1 MRRASRKCAALF
13 VAAIIVPG
21 LAFAQSAEELQQQI
35 DEQNSQI
42 AALNKEIAEYQAQ
55 LDATSKKK
63 QTLQNEL
70 AQLNISLKKIT
81 ASITVTK
88 KQISSTQLQIQQ
100 LASGIHTKEA
110 SISGYRASLGESLR
124 SLNRTENVPFAES
137 LLSSDS
143 ISEAWND
150 ADAIALLQS
159 AVQDDIRRL
168 AGEKEDLTKT
178 KTVAEQKREQLLKQQ
193 KTLVVQ
199 QGSLDATVKAQKE
212 LLAQTKSQESTYQSI
227 IAQKKAQEAAFEQA
241 LSDLQSRLQY
251 IVNPDEIL
259 KAGKGI
265 IKWPLDVIRIT
276 QHFGDTAFAKA
287 GGYNG
292 KGHNGIDLAAQ
303 IGTPVKAALSGV
315 VVGTGNTDSVR
326 GCYSFGKWVLIQH
339 NNGLDTM
346 YAHFSQIA
354 EGISAG
360 QPVGTGQVIGYSGQ
374 TGYAT
379 GPHLHFGVYVSSATQ
394 IMKLG
399 DATNKKSP
407 CSSAMM
413 PIAPLSAYLNPE
425 NYL

>member
-1 MRRASRKCAALF
+1 MRRVSRACAAFF
-13 VAAIIVPG
+13 VAAVMVPG
-21 LAFAQSAEELQQQI
+21 LALAESADELQTQI
-35 DEQNSQI
+35 DDQNSQI
-42 AALNKEIAEYQAQ
+42 AALNKEIAEYQVQ

-70 AQLNISLKKIT
+70 TQLNISLKKIT

-100 LASGIHTKEA
+100 LTSGIHTKEA
-110 SISGYRASLGESLR
+110 SISRYHASLGESLR
-124 SLNRTENVPFAES
+124 SLNRTEDVPFAES

-159 AVQDDIRRL
+159 AVQDDIKRL

-178 KTVAEQKREQLLKQQ
+178 KTVAEEKREQLLKQQ

-199 QGSLDATVKAQKE
+199 QGSLDATVRAQKD
-212 LLAQTKSQESTYQSI
+212 LITQTKSQESTYQAI

-241 LSDLQSRLQY
+241 LGDLQARLQY
-251 IVNPDEIL
+251 IVNPADIL
-259 KAGKGI
+259 KARKGI
-265 IKWPLDVIRIT
+265 LNWPLDSVRIT
-276 QHFGDTAFAKA
+276 QHFGNTAFAKA

-315 VVGTGNTDSVR
+315 VVGTGNTDAVK
-326 GCYSFGKWVLIQH
+326 GCYSFGKWVLVQH
-339 NNGLDTM
+339 ENGLDTM
-346 YAHFSQIA
+346 YAHFSQISV
-354 EGISAG
+354 SAG
-360 QPVGTGQVIGYSGQ
+360 QPVGTGQVLGYSGQ

-399 DATNKKSP
+399 DATNKKTP
-407 CSSAMM
+407 CSGAVM

>member
-1 MRRASRKCAALF
+1 MKAGVRVFLACITAAALL
-13 VAAIIVPG
+13 PG
-21 LAFAQSAEELQQQI
+21 LVFSQTAEELQAQI
-35 DEQNSQI
+35 DDQNSQI
-42 AALNKEIAEYQAQ
+42 AALNKEIAEYQVQ
-55 LDATSKKK
+55 LDSTSKKK

-100 LASGIHTKEA
+100 LTSGIHTKEA
-110 SISGYRASLGESLR
+110 SISRYRASLGESLR
-124 SLNRTENVPFAES
+124 SLNRAGDVPFAES
-137 LLSSDS
+137 LLSSGS
-143 ISEAWND
+143 MSEAWND

-159 AVQDDIRRL
+159 AVQDDIKRL

-178 KTVAEQKREQLLKQQ
+178 KTIAEQKREQLLKQQ

-199 QGSLDATVKAQKE
+199 QGSLDATVKAQKD
-212 LLAQTKSQESTYQSI
+212 LLAQTKSQESTYQAI

-241 LSDLQSRLQY
+241 LSDLQSKLQY
-251 IVNPDEIL
+251 IVNPADIL
-259 KAGKGI
+259 KARKGI
-265 IKWPLDVIRIT
+265 LHWPLDSVRVT
-276 QHFGDTAFAKA
+276 QHFGNTAFAKA

-292 KGHNGIDLAAQ
+292 KGHNGIDLAAP

-315 VVGTGNTDSVR
+315 VVGTGNTDAVK
-326 GCYSFGKWVLIQH
+326 GCYSFGKWVLVQH
-339 NNGLDTM
+339 ENGLDTM
-346 YAHFSQIA
+346 YAHFSQISV
-354 EGISAG
+354 SAG

-379 GPHLHFGVYVSSATQ
+379 GPHLHFGVYVTSATQ
-394 IMKLG
+394 VMKLG
-399 DATNKKSP
+399 DATNKKTP
-407 CSSAMM
+407 CSGAMM